1 MTKIRTHG
9 LMTAAERQSSNVTAG
24 SHNGAVFG
32 DGIYTANNGT
42 NFRGYGDCGIIVC
55 RLQGKAVRVT
65 GSLSPSQLEDVN
77 TVIGDKRALFG
88 GMNMNMGSSS
98 MNNNDSDG
106 WPNDDTNHEVV
117 LRSSKQC
124 LPVVRFDEEIRS
136 KKQGRELIR
145 YIKYSLQQILEKRL
159 NNGHEKSDI
168 RKLPLVR
175 PAPISAASIMG
186 GAGAGASF
194 PLPPS
199 SNAYLA
205 ASLFGGPP
213 PSFAASASS
222 VNPSSFPP
230 ARTAHRGLP
239 SWRSQGIP
247 TPYSNGFGTR
257 LGGGPSSLTQQTLHY
272 NAPRKLN
279 SSVPTDATT
288 TPPASCDMNEECAIC
303 MDQLNVRTC
312 VALRKCNHVFHADCI
327 QQAFSHSAKCP
338 TCRKSIGDSV
348 AKGKSPSGDMTIST
362 SSMKCSGFRVDSILI
377 NYTIPSGQ
385 QKIYH
390 DNPGNVHSA
399 KYETAYLPNND
410 DGKALLKRL
419 MFAFMHGLTFTVGV
433 SMTSGAPN
441 CCTVRS
447 VFGTLLTALF
457 SILYVLSINI
467 ADLPF
472 LLFPKWASIHHKT
485 SPTGGSSAHG
495 FPDSD
500 YFVNCNEELDA
511 LGVPPA
517 QSLDDNGNAKK

>member
-9 LMTAAERQSSNVTAG
+9 LMTAAESQSSNVTAG

-55 RLQGKAVRVT
+55 RLQGKTVRVT

-88 GMNMNMGSSS
+88 GMNMGSSS

-159 NNGHEKSDI
+159 NSGHEKSDI

-175 PAPISAASIMG
+175 PAPISSASIMG
-186 GAGAGASF
+186 GAVAGASF

-222 VNPSSFPP
+222 VNPSSLHRLFP
-230 ARTAHRGLP
+230 R
-239 SWRSQGIP
+239 
-247 TPYSNGFGTR
+247 
-257 LGGGPSSLTQQTLHY
+257 
-272 NAPRKLN
+272 
-279 SSVPTDATT
+279 
-288 TPPASCDMNEECAIC
+288 
-303 MDQLNVRTC
+303 
-312 VALRKCNHVFHADCI
+312 
-327 QQAFSHSAKCP
+327 
-338 TCRKSIGDSV
+338 
-348 AKGKSPSGDMTIST
+348 
-362 SSMKCSGFRVDSILI
+362 GFRHRIL
-377 NYTIPSGQ
+377 
-385 QKIYH
+385 
-390 DNPGNVHSA
+390 
-399 KYETAYLPNND
+399 
-410 DGKALLKRL
+410 
-419 MFAFMHGLTFTVGV
+419 M
-433 SMTSGAPN
+433 
-441 CCTVRS
+441 
-447 VFGTLLTALF
+447 
-457 SILYVLSINI
+457 
-467 ADLPF
+467 DLE
-472 LLFPKWASIHHKT
+472 LGWA
-485 SPTGGSSAHG
+485 
-495 FPDSD
+495 
-500 YFVNCNEELDA
+500 V
-511 LGVPPA
+511 VPRR
-517 QSLDDNGNAKK
+517 